1 MFLPVWRLFAMI
13 FVYFL
18 FLEVLKKLGLV
29 SENKK

>member
-1 MFLPVWRLFAMI
+1 LFAMI